1 MHRSNCRRRTEVV
14 DAEDGPAST
23 AICVVEPERRE
34 TEVHFLVRCLERL
47 PPSANYIQLGRRYT
61 EIVDGLAKRT
71 DLSVHTYLNATHAG
85 APVVKAFQKLTGAWN
100 IRPVYFNHGVQR
112 IVDENRNIQ
121 LGKGW
126 LVSRLKVLLPSGQ
139 IHLTHTH
146 ETEILHRDLC
156 AYRPNVPEDAA
167 TRYGAFRVGTQDDL
181 INALGLAVQED
192 IAPGREEDQKAIDE
206 GFAQAPMT
214 EVGAILDMYR
224 KLGL

>member
-1 MHRSNCRRRTEVV
+1 MSALIGIEI
-14 DAEDGPAST
+14 GPAST
-23 AICVVEPERRE
+23 AICVVEPERRDDSI
-34 TEVHFLVRCLERL
+34 HFLVRHLERL

-61 EIVDGLAKRT
+61 EVVDRLATKT
-71 DLSVHTYLNATHAG
+71 DLSVHTYINVTHAG
-85 APVVKAFQKLTGAWN
+85 APVVTAFQKRTGAWSL
-100 IRPVYFNHGVQR
+100 RSVYFNHGAQR
-112 IVDENRNIQ
+112 IVDEKRNIQ

-139 IHLTHTH
+139 IHLTRTH
-146 ETEILHRDLC
+146 ETEILHRDLD
-156 AYRPNVPEDAA
+156 AYRPNLPEDAA

-192 IAPGREEDQKAIDE
+192 IAPSRPEDQAAIDE

-214 EVGAILDMYR
+214 EVGAILDMYK